1 ILLQILLICPRQVLN
16 NSLMLDTGTLQID
29 FPKKVIENVLKERS
43 ADTLVLLQRQHALKS
58 PLQDVNFQGLPILRM
73 NESTVVPMKLIY
85 NSQVIAVV
93 SMSELADSMLLT
105 VLAKDLN
112 HMREARI
119 IIWVQSDESTAN
131 SFFDVISNQASK
143 HGFLNLMVLY
153 SDPLK
158 AQQGIVGYRL
168 EPIPSSILVIIRDLT
183 NGEMFP
189 DFHRNFHNKTVNF
202 LPKLYTPDSY
212 VSQDRKSG
220 KLKLSGHTDMLMLEF
235 ARKRNINLKMI
246 RPIEEL
252 DRVTLKEVIQSF
264 SNGDADLTTL
274 TSVCDS
280 NLECSDAIEFKQVF
294 IVIPC
299 GQEVGIG
306 DVYKSLKNFLAMILV
321 VYLIISI
328 VTTLIE
334 AATCRIYSRRYRFS
348 YGDLFVNLNAF
359 RWVLGLSSDVQNN
372 RRNRSLHQ
380 IIMVMSIFS
389 MIIVCFFDANL
400 STFLTK
406 RPQIDNIKTFKELK
420 ESGIRIIF
428 DNVHQ
433 KLVLT
438 DIRNSYL
445 RISET
450 QIDFVSTEE
459 FMRMLMGL
467 NTSNAYQLF
476 DKLWDVVN
484 KYQTDYK
491 IVVLCRSSGLNI
503 FGLLPNHLVL
513 PNNSIYLHALN
524 DFIHMTHDFGLT
536 NHWRRTSIN
545 NLIAFSN
552 RSLEFP
558 HPIPLNFEDLIWVWY
573 LLGFCYI
580 TSILVF
586 IGELCVKRWQTRR
599 QPRFPFVV

>member
-1 ILLQILLICPRQVLN
+1 
-16 NSLMLDTGTLQID
+16 MLETGTLQIN
-29 FPKKVIENVLKERS
+29 FPKNVIENVLKERS
-43 ADTLVLLQRQHALKS
+43 ADTLVLLQRQHDFKS
-58 PLQDVNFQGLPILRM
+58 PLKDVNVQGLPLLRLD
-73 NESTVVPMKLIY
+73 ETTVVPVKFVY
-85 NSQVIAVV
+85 NSQVIVVV

-119 IIWVQSDESTAN
+119 IIWVQSDESTAM
-131 SFFDVISNQASK
+131 SFFDVIRDQASK

-153 SDPLK
+153 LDPLK

-168 EPIPSSILVIIRDLT
+168 EPFPSSILVPIRDLT

-189 DFHRNFHNKTVNF
+189 DFHRNFHNKTANF
-202 LPKLYTPDSY
+202 IPRLYTPDSY

-220 KLKLSGHTDMLMLEF
+220 KLKLSGHTDMLMSEF

-246 RPIEEL
+246 RPIAEL
-252 DRVTLKEVIQSF
+252 NRVTSTELLQLI
-264 SNGDADLTTL
+264 SNGGADLTTF

-280 NLECSDAIEFKQVF
+280 IQCTDSVEFMQVF

-306 DVYKSLKNFLAMILV
+306 DVYKSLKNFLAMILL

-334 AATCRIYSRRYRFS
+334 AASCRIYSRRYRFS
-348 YGDLFVNLNAF
+348 YRDLIVNLNAF
-359 RWVLGLSSDVQNN
+359 RWVLGLSSDVQIN

-389 MIIVCFFDANL
+389 MIVVCFFDANL

-406 RPQIDNIKTFKELK
+406 RQQIDNIKTFKELK

-428 DNVHQ
+428 DNVRQEH
-433 KLVLT
+433 VLT
-438 DIRNSYL
+438 DIRKSFL
-445 RISET
+445 RISEN

-467 NTSNAYQLF
+467 NTSNAYQVF

-484 KYQTDYK
+484 KYQSDYK

-503 FGLLPNHLVL
+503 FGLLPNRLAL
-513 PNNSIYLHALN
+513 PNNSIYLRALN

-536 NHWRRTSIN
+536 NYWRRTSIN

-552 RSLEFP
+552 SPAVLSASSL
-558 HPIPLNFEDLIWVWY
+558 
-573 LLGFCYI
+573 
-580 TSILVF
+580 LV
-586 IGELCVKRWQTRR
+586 K
-599 QPRFPFVV
+599 